1 MSSELS
7 TLLRRYRTAAGLT
20 QEGLAERANLSYEAV
35 SALERGKRLYPR
47 PHTIEQLSEA
57 LGLAPAQRDTLTAA
71 GGRHPEVRTP
81 APQVSRITPRQLPAA
96 VADFTGRSDQLTRV
110 TDELLRPSSA
120 GGGPVVLAVTGMGGV
135 GKTSLALEAAHSVT
149 AHYPDGQL
157 YLNLQGFGTGAP
169 VSALQALQHLIT
181 SLGGD
186 SDRVGTDIA
195 AAVGVYRSLIA
206 KRRILVVIDNV
217 ADSDVVRLL
226 LPTTPGAAVL
236 ITSRLVLVLP
246 GAIQV
251 ELGELSSE
259 DAIDLLRAVA
269 GERIDAEAEQ
279 SRALATRCGHLPL
292 ALRLAAARLLARPNW
307 PVAHLA
313 ERLMNEERLLD
324 ELESGHLGVRATLT
338 FSIAQ
343 LAEDADDG
351 GDEAVRL
358 FALLGL
364 LDGPDIGLEV
374 AARLADRPEPQIEAL
389 LEHLVDLHLLTTSSP
404 GRYELHD
411 LVRLFAR
418 ELAVSAFTAE
428 ERAQAVGRVI
438 NFYQSAAWHGMRLFD
453 PDSSRLRWLDTE
465 PVTFTIEFG
474 DSNQAF
480 TWIETELPNII
491 ALYDGRARSHSPEAL
506 TSLCLG
512 MSNFYLAR
520 GHWSDGVRTAEIAL
534 GFTQSPWVRASLLHD
549 IGQGKWH
556 SGRDGGGL
564 ADLLEAVEQFK
575 GLGDT
580 WAEAVGTTN
589 IAVFH
594 NRRGEYALA
603 RPYALRVVEL
613 GRQMNHPATI
623 SRGLDSVGMAEYY
636 LDAKDEA
643 YRCFAEAVRIA
654 EESGNMRSGASPLS
668 NLAAIHGMRGG
679 LDKAVPMF
687 HRVIAIYEGL
697 GHLSGVAHGWL
708 DLGEAYTESGDH
720 RSAIDCYREAFAVAM
735 IRADAVAEARVRRRL
750 GESHLAL
757 GDFEDAKRHLA
768 AAEAVYPYTDDQLSG
783 EIARLLALALSR
795 GPAGSAG

>member
-47 PHTIEQLSEA
+47 PHTIEQLSHA
-57 LGLAPAQRDTLTAA
+57 LGLAPAQRDTLAAA
-71 GGRHPEVRTP
+71 GGRHPEVRTL
-81 APQVSRITPRQLPAA
+81 APPVSRPRPRQLPAA

-110 TDELLRPSSA
+110 TDELLQPSSP
-120 GGGPVVLAVTGMGGV
+120 GGGPVVVAVTGMGGV
-135 GKTSLALEAAHSVT
+135 GKTSLALEAAHAVT
-149 AHYPDGQL
+149 EHYPDGQL
-157 YLNLQGFGTGAP
+157 YLNLQGFGTGAA

-186 SDRVGTDIA
+186 SDRFGSDITATVGL
-195 AAVGVYRSLIA
+195 YRSLIA
-206 KRRILVVIDNV
+206 ERRILVVIDNV
-217 ADSDVVRLL
+217 ADSDVVRQL

-246 GAIQV
+246 GAVQV
-251 ELGELSSE
+251 ELGELSPE
-259 DAIDLLRAVA
+259 DAIDLLRAIA
-269 GERIDAEAEQ
+269 GDRIDAEPEHA
-279 SRALATRCGHLPL
+279 AVLATRCGHLPL

-307 PVAHLA
+307 PIAHLA
-313 ERLMNEERLLD
+313 ERLTNEERLLD

-343 LAEDADDG
+343 LAEDG
-351 GDEAVRL
+351 GGAEAVRL

-364 LDGPDIGLEV
+364 LDGPDIGVEV
-374 AARLADRPEPQIEAL
+374 AARLADRPDPRIDAL
-389 LEHLVDLHLLTTSSP
+389 LEHLVDLHLLSTSSP

-418 ELAVSAFTAE
+418 ELATSAFSAE
-428 ERAQAVGRVI
+428 EREQAVGRVI
-438 NFYQSAAWHGMRLFD
+438 NIYQSAVWQGSRLFD
-453 PDSSRLRWLDTE
+453 PDASRLRWLDTN
-465 PVTFTIEFG
+465 PVTFTIEF
-474 DSNQAF
+474 DDPHRAF
-480 TWIETELPNII
+480 SWIEAELPNIN
-491 ALYDGRARSHSPEAL
+491 ALYDGPARSHSAEAL

-512 MSNFYLAR
+512 MPNFHLAR
-520 GHWSDGVRTAEIAL
+520 GHWSDGVRMAEIAI
-534 GFTQSPWVRASLLHD
+534 GFTSSPWVRASLLHD
-549 IGQGKWH
+549 IGQGKWS
-556 SGRDGGGL
+556 SGRDGGGV
-564 ADLLEAVEQFK
+564 ADLIEAVEQFK

-589 IAVFH
+589 IAVFY
-594 NRRGEYALA
+594 NRTGEYALA

-613 GRQMNHPATI
+613 GRQMDHPATI
-623 SRGLDSVGMAEYY
+623 SRGLDSVGMAEYF
-636 LDAKDEA
+636 LGAKDEA

-668 NLAAIHGMRGG
+668 NMAAIHGMRGE

-687 HRVIAIYEGL
+687 HRVIAIYERL

-708 DLGEAYTESGDH
+708 DLGEAHTDNGDH

-757 GDFEDAKRHLA
+757 GDFEDAERHLA
-768 AAEAVYPYTDDQLSG
+768 VAEAIYPYTGDQLST
-783 EIARLLALALSR
+783 EIARLLALARSG
-795 GPAGSAG
+795 GPEG

>member
-20 QEGLAERANLSYEAV
+20 QEGLAERANLSYEAI

-57 LGLAPAQRDTLTAA
+57 LGLAPAQRDTLAAA

-81 APQVSRITPRQLPAA
+81 PSPVSRPRPRQLPAA

-110 TDELLRPSSA
+110 TGELLRPSSA
-120 GGGPVVLAVTGMGGV
+120 GGGPVVVAVTGMGGV
-135 GKTSLALEAAHSVT
+135 GKTSLALEAAHAVT
-149 AHYPDGQL
+149 EHYPDGQL

-186 SDRVGTDIA
+186 SDRVGTDIT
-195 AAVGVYRSLIA
+195 AAVGLYRSLIA
-206 KRRILVVIDNV
+206 NRRILVVIDNV
-217 ADSDVVRLL
+217 ADSDVIRQL

-246 GAIQV
+246 GAVQV
-251 ELGELSSE
+251 ELGELSTE
-259 DAIDLLRAVA
+259 DAVGLLRAVA
-269 GERIDAEAEQ
+269 GDRIDAEAEE
-279 SRALATRCGHLPL
+279 SRTLATRCGHLPL

-313 ERLMNEERLLD
+313 ERLTNEEKLLD
-324 ELESGHLGVRATLT
+324 ELEAGHLGVRATLK

-343 LAEDADDG
+343 LAEDG
-351 GDEAVRL
+351 GGEAVRL

-364 LDGPDIGLEV
+364 LDGPDIGVEV
-374 AARLADRPEPQIEAL
+374 AARLADRPEPRIDAL
-389 LEHLVDLHLLTTSSP
+389 LEHLVDLHLLSTSSP

-418 ELAVSAFTAE
+418 ELAVSAFSTD

-438 NFYQSAAWHGMRLFD
+438 NLYQSAAWQGLRLFD

-465 PVTFTIEFG
+465 PVRFTIEFG

-480 TWIETELPNII
+480 SWIETELPNII
-491 ALYDGRARSHSPEAL
+491 ALYDGPARAHSPEAL

-520 GHWSDGVRTAEIAL
+520 GHWSDGVRVAEIAI
-534 GFTQSPWVRASLLHD
+534 GFTSSPWVRASLLHD

-564 ADLLEAVEQFK
+564 ADLIEAVEQFK

-580 WAEAVGTTN
+580 WAEAVGITN
-589 IAVFH
+589 IAVRH

-668 NLAAIHGMRGG
+668 NLAAIHGMRGE

-735 IRADAVAEARVRRRL
+735 IRADAVAEAR
-750 GESHLAL
+750 A
-757 GDFEDAKRHLA
+757 
-768 AAEAVYPYTDDQLSG
+768 
-783 EIARLLALALSR
+783 
-795 GPAGSAG
+795 